1 MSRPRHFLP
10 TGYTN
15 PKYLMYTSPL
25 NIGFKKIFCNQEKPE
40 ILSPCED
47 LDLEEEPQ
55 IHIFKNIITLEYL
68 IFHPIFQLLH
78 TLMCTYQQRILFFFR
93 IRHPIRQSCADAGQ
107 EGPTGTGCWCSNIG
121 GRRGNVFLGLVL
133 VSYSSKFHMTN
144 NILRNNIMV
153 ARQVDQKSL

>member
-40 ILSPCED
+40 ILSSCED
-47 LDLEEEPQ
+47 LELEEERQ
-55 IHIFKNIITLEYL
+55 IHIFKNIITLDYL

-78 TLMCTYQQRILFFFR
+78 TLMCTYQQRILFFFESDIPSGSHAPMLDR
-93 IRHPIRQSCADAGQ
+93 KGRPVPGAGAAIL
-107 EGPTGTGCWCSNIG
+107 EGAEAMFFQDW
-121 GRRGNVFLGLVL
+121 F
-133 VSYSSKFHMTN
+133 SSLTRPNFT
-144 NILRNNIMV
+144 
-153 ARQVDQKSL
+153 